1 MQDIVEQR
9 VGALPS
15 QKNHRRKGSGS
26 SEENITTRKIKLQTS
41 FPPIHLSLIS
51 NSKPL
56 DRKLKEHASNS
67 DLSREMRG
75 EKINLPQVEKAL
87 EKTPKPAKTFLD
99 KSKYSKDFGSSSSN
113 LVNVPTFPYD
123 GQKESRLEKQ
133 TWLEV
138 PIPKTSDRLSPEIV
152 KLPECQSCKNEKKI
166 RNDYD
171 KVLMQTKKEKE
182 ALQLKVSELE
192 AELRRQ
198 EEVNKSNEESECS
211 SVICHLDT
219 SCEGCLFMES
229 CENNYKNK
237 LTNNCEDFQYLE
249 KSNREKQEKIDSL
262 LTEIEDLNTKLNT
275 IQSAE
280 RDQEELF
287 KSKQRKLVSDIEDL
301 RSQIEMAKEHE
312 RLKVSCLEEEKAEI
326 IKQLENTKAEVERL
340 KKRRLPVIAEL
351 RNEKDY
357 YVLEIEKLKAYS
369 DKIKE
374 ENLSLSDTIRVLQ
387 QELEKRS
394 ISSYFS
400 PPVYTT
406 GAEVLLISHRKA
418 PEYTHKGAT
427 DYKFPEMC
435 SCGRTQQSLSTAS
448 NESPSAVEEDV
459 TVKEIYRQMK
469 RERNLLLDVMVIMY
483 ERRWFVE
490 EAVPHVRRALRK
502 CGALSLGAD

>member
-1 MQDIVEQR
+1 MQDIVE
-9 VGALPS
+9 

-56 DRKLKEHASNS
+56 DRKLKDHALNS
-67 DLSREMRG
+67 DLSQEMRG

-99 KSKYSKDFGSSSSN
+99 KSKYSKDFGSTSSN

-138 PIPKTSDRLSPEIV
+138 PVPKTSDRMSPEIA
-152 KLPECQSCKNEKKI
+152 KLLECQSCKNEKKI
-166 RNDYD
+166 RSDYD
-171 KVLMQTKKEKE
+171 KVLMQIKREKE

-192 AELRRQ
+192 AELRRE
-198 EEVNKSNEESECS
+198 EEVVKSKEESECS
-211 SVICHLDT
+211 TVILDA
-219 SCEGCLFMES
+219 SYEGGLSMES
-229 CENNYKNK
+229 CENNCKNK
-237 LTNNCEDFQYLE
+237 LTNNCEDIRNLD
-249 KSNREKQEKIDSL
+249 KNSKEKQEKIDSL
-262 LTEIEDLNTKLNT
+262 LTEIEELSIKLNT
-275 IQSAE
+275 IQGDK

-287 KSKQRKLVSDIEDL
+287 KRKQSKLVSDIEDL
-301 RSQIEMAKEHE
+301 RSQLEKAKEQE
-312 RLKVSCLEEEKAEI
+312 RLKVSCLEGEKAEI
-326 IKQLENTKAEVERL
+326 LIQLENTKAELERS
-340 KKRRLPVIAEL
+340 KKRRLPVIAEF

-357 YVLEIEKLKAYS
+357 YLLEIEKLKTYS
-369 DKIKE
+369 EKIKE

-387 QELEKRS
+387 QDLEKRS

-400 PPVYTT
+400 PSVYTA

-418 PEYTHKGAT
+418 PEYTHTAAT

-435 SCGRTQQSLSTAS
+435 SCGRTLQSLSTAS
-448 NESPSAVEEDV
+448 NESSSAVEEDV
-459 TVKEIYRQMK
+459 TVKEICRQMK

-502 CGALSLGAD
+502 CGARSLAED

>member
-1 MQDIVEQR
+1 MQDIIEQR

-56 DRKLKEHASNS
+56 DRKLKDHASNS

-99 KSKYSKDFGSSSSN
+99 KSKYSKDFGSTSSN

-138 PIPKTSDRLSPEIV
+138 PVPKTSDRLSPEIV

-166 RNDYD
+166 RSDYD
-171 KVLMQTKKEKE
+171 KVLMQTKREKE

-198 EEVNKSNEESECS
+198 QEVHKSKEESECS
-211 SVICHLDT
+211 SVTLDA
-219 SCEGCLFMES
+219 SYDGGLFMES

-237 LTNNCEDFQYLE
+237 LTNNCEDIRNLD

-262 LTEIEDLNTKLNT
+262 LTENEELSTKLST
-275 IQSAE
+275 IQGAE

-287 KSKQRKLVSDIEDL
+287 KSKQSKLVSDIEDL
-301 RSQIEMAKEHE
+301 RSQLEKAKEHE
-312 RLKVSCLEEEKAEI
+312 RLKVSCLEGEKAEI
-326 IKQLENTKAEVERL
+326 LIQLENTKAELERL

-351 RNEKDY
+351 RKEKDY
-357 YVLEIEKLKAYS
+357 NLLEIEKLKAYAE
-369 DKIKE
+369 KIKE
-374 ENLSLSDTIRVLQ
+374 ENLSLSDTIRALQ

-400 PPVYTT
+400 PSVYTA

-418 PEYTHKGAT
+418 PEYTHTGAT

-435 SCGRTQQSLSTAS
+435 SCGRTLQSLSTAS
-448 NESPSAVEEDV
+448 NESSSVVEEDV

-502 CGALSLGAD
+502 CGARSLAAD